1 VQQVLDEGWLGPWVS
16 SAARGRLGDVAV
28 LARDAVSYDDPADT
42 GAIVLRCRHGSLT
55 AAEVRVPLLASRGA

>member
-1 VQQVLDEGWLGPWVS
+1 VS
-16 SAARGRLGDVAV
+16 SAARARLGDVAV

-55 AAEVRVPLLASRGA
+55 AAEVRVPLLGSRGA